1 MNSIQKIGGIGA
13 VMMATYFV
21 WIFTF
26 VFAVLPAQGFT
37 TPEALIDP
45 VKGLTSWTN
54 SPALYLLSLADLLFA
69 AGLALAVLALY
80 ARLRSESASGVQI
93 GTVAGLVA
101 VPLFLATGMT
111 AIIGIPQIIG
121 MYQDNPNGASAAYAA
136 VNALN
141 SALGFAAVFAYG
153 WWLGFVNWNALR
165 AGTLP
170 KPLALVG
177 LVLAVACILF
187 FAIQMLAPITLVL
200 GLVWSLWLGIVLL
213 QSAMTTA
220 TAQASTNIAFTK

>member
-13 VMMATYFV
+13 LLQALYFV
-21 WIFTF
+21 WILAF

-37 TPEALIDP
+37 TPEALTDP

-54 SPALYLLSLADLLFA
+54 SPALYLLSFADLIFA
-69 AGLALAVLALY
+69 AGLTLAGLALY
-80 ARLRSESASGVQI
+80 ARLRSEGANGVQI
-93 GTVAGLVA
+93 GTVAGMVA

-121 MYQDNPNGASAAYAA
+121 MYPNDPNGASAAYAA

-141 SALGFAAVFAYG
+141 TALGFAAVFAYG
-153 WWLGFVNWNALR
+153 WWLEFVNWNALQTG
-165 AGTLP
+165 ALP

-177 LVLAVACILF
+177 LVSGVACILF
-187 FAIQMLAPITLVL
+187 FAIQLLAPITLVL
-200 GLVWSLWLGIVLL
+200 GLVWSLWLGVILL
-213 QSAMTTA
+213 RSAT
-220 TAQASTNIAFTK
+220 SLREFTMPGHA